1 MIKLIHKD
9 EQMTITIQISKLSK
23 NYKKQQVLT
32 ELNWSIKQGD
42 VIGLLGKNG
51 AGKSTLINAILNINP
66 ADSGSIAL
74 LGEDN
79 KILTPETKA
88 RIGFVP
94 QQNDEI
100 AWLTIKELILFKKQ
114 FYTHWNDE
122 KVAELISRWE
132 IDTSKKMSELSV
144 GQGQRVL
151 IILALAHEPDL
162 MIFDEPAAALDPAGR
177 RDFLKEIVNLAADEN
192 KTILFSTHITSDLER
207 VANKVA
213 ILHQG
218 KICHFDDLDN
228 VKENVV
234 KVAVM
239 SEQPNDINIPNAMNT
254 HRESNQVNAVV
265 TQVDQQWK
273 KALEAQGHQVKINPM
288 SLEDIFLEL
297 TA

>member
-1 MIKLIHKD
+1 MI
-9 EQMTITIQISKLSK
+9 TTIQVSKLSK
-23 NYKKQQVLT
+23 SYKNQKVLT
-32 ELNWSIKQGD
+32 ELDWSIKQGD

-66 ADSGSIAL
+66 ADSGSVSL

-79 KILTPETKA
+79 KVLTSATKA
-88 RIGFVP
+88 RIGYVP

-100 AWLTIKELILFKKQ
+100 SWLTVKELILFKKQ
-114 FYTHWNDE
+114 FYTHWNDS
-122 KVAELISRWE
+122 KVAQLISRWE
-132 IDTSKKMSELSV
+132 IDTNKKMSELSV

-192 KTILFSTHITSDLER
+192 KTIIFSTHITTDLER

-213 ILHQG
+213 ILHKG

-234 KVAVM
+234 KVSVITDQA
-239 SEQPNDINIPNAMNT
+239 SDIKIPHAINT
-254 HRESNQVNAVV
+254 HQDSHQVNAVV
-265 TQVDQQWK
+265 TQIDLPWK
-273 KALEAQGHQVKINPM
+273 KELESQGHQVDITPM

-297 TA
+297 TV

>member
-1 MIKLIHKD
+1 
-9 EQMTITIQISKLSK
+9 MTTTIQISKLSK
-23 NYKKQQVLT
+23 SYKKQQVLT
-32 ELNWSIKQGD
+32 ELDWSIKQGD

-66 ADSGSIAL
+66 ADSGSVSL

-79 KILTPETKA
+79 KVLTSATKA
-88 RIGFVP
+88 RIGYVP

-100 AWLTIKELILFKKQ
+100 TWLTVKELIQFKKQ
-114 FYTHWNDE
+114 FYAHWNDS

-132 IDTSKKMSELSV
+132 IDTNKKMSELSV

-192 KTILFSTHITSDLER
+192 KTIIFSTHITTDLER

-234 KVAVM
+234 KVSVI
-239 SEQPNDINIPNAMNT
+239 SDQPNKITIPYAINTFQDN
-254 HRESNQVNAVV
+254 HQVNGVV
-265 TQVDQQWK
+265 TQVDLQWK
-273 KALEAQGHQVKINPM
+273 KELESQGHQVDITPM

>member
-1 MIKLIHKD
+1 
-9 EQMTITIQISKLSK
+9 MTTTIQISKLSK
-23 NYKKQQVLT
+23 SYKNQQVLS
-32 ELNWSIKQGD
+32 ELDWSIKQGD

-66 ADSGSIAL
+66 ADSGSVSL

-79 KILTPETKA
+79 KILTAETKA
-88 RIGFVP
+88 RIGYVP

-100 AWLTIKELILFKKQ
+100 TWLTVKELILFKKQ
-114 FYTHWNDE
+114 FYAHWNDR
-122 KVAELISRWE
+122 KVTELISRWE

-177 RDFLKEIVNLAADEN
+177 RDFLKEIVNLAAEEN
-192 KTILFSTHITSDLER
+192 KTIIFSTHITTDLER

-234 KVAVM
+234 KV
-239 SEQPNDINIPNAMNT
+239 SIITDQPNDIKIPHAINT
-254 HRESNQVNAVV
+254 HQGSHQVNGVV
-265 TQVDQQWK
+265 TQVDLQWIK
-273 KALEAQGHQVKINPM
+273 ELESQGHQVDITPM

>member
-1 MIKLIHKD
+1 
-9 EQMTITIQISKLSK
+9 MTTTIQISKISK
-23 NYKKQQVLT
+23 SYKKEQVLT
-32 ELNWSIKQGD
+32 ELDWSIKQGD

-66 ADSGSIAL
+66 ADSGSVLL

-79 KILTPETKA
+79 KTLTSETKA
-88 RIGFVP
+88 RIGYVP

-100 AWLTIKELILFKKQ
+100 SWLTVKELILFKKQ
-114 FYTHWNDE
+114 FYSHWNDS
-122 KVAELISRWE
+122 KVTELISRWE
-132 IDTSKKMSELSV
+132 INTSKKMSELSV

-177 RDFLKEIVNLAADEN
+177 RDFLKEIVNLAAEEN
-192 KTILFSTHITSDLER
+192 KTIIFSTHITTDLER

-234 KVAVM
+234 KVSVIGDQA
-239 SEQPNDINIPNAMNT
+239 SDITIPHAINT
-254 HRESNQVNAVV
+254 VQDTHQVSGVV
-265 TQVDQQWK
+265 TQVDLKWK
-273 KALEAQGHQVKINPM
+273 KDLESQGHKVDITPM

-297 TA
+297 TV

>member
-1 MIKLIHKD
+1 
-9 EQMTITIQISKLSK
+9 MTTTIQISKISK
-23 NYKKQQVLT
+23 SYKKEQVLT
-32 ELNWSIKQGD
+32 ELDWSIKQGD

-66 ADSGSIAL
+66 ADSGSVTL

-79 KILTPETKA
+79 KTLTSETKA
-88 RIGFVP
+88 RIGYVP

-100 AWLTIKELILFKKQ
+100 SWLTVKELILFKKQ
-114 FYTHWNDE
+114 FYSHWNDS

-132 IDTSKKMSELSV
+132 INTSKKMSELSV

-192 KTILFSTHITSDLER
+192 KTIIFSTHITTDLER

-213 ILHQG
+213 ILHKG

-234 KVAVM
+234 KVSVIGD
-239 SEQPNDINIPNAMNT
+239 QPSSTNIPHAINT
-254 HRESNQVNAVV
+254 VQDTHQVSGVV
-265 TQVDQQWK
+265 TQVDLQWK
-273 KALEAQGHQVKINPM
+273 KELESQGHKVDITPM

-297 TA
+297 TV

>member
-1 MIKLIHKD
+1 M
-9 EQMTITIQISKLSK
+9 TIQISKLSK
-23 NYKKQQVLT
+23 SYKNQQVLS
-32 ELNWSIKQGD
+32 ELDWSIKQGD

-66 ADSGSIAL
+66 ADSGSVSL

-79 KILTPETKA
+79 KVLTSETKA
-88 RIGFVP
+88 RIGYVP

-100 AWLTIKELILFKKQ
+100 SWLTVKELILFKKQ
-114 FYTHWNDE
+114 FYAHWNDN
-122 KVAELISRWE
+122 KVTQLLSRWE
-132 IDTSKKMSELSV
+132 IDTNKKMSELSV

-192 KTILFSTHITSDLER
+192 KTIIFSTHITTDLER

-234 KVAVM
+234 KVSVITDRA
-239 SEQPNDINIPNAMNT
+239 SDIKIPHAINAHQDN
-254 HRESNQVNAVV
+254 HQVNGVV
-265 TQVDQQWK
+265 TQVDFLWK
-273 KALEAQGHQVKINPM
+273 KELESQGHQVDITPM

>member
-1 MIKLIHKD
+1 
-9 EQMTITIQISKLSK
+9 MTTTIQISKLSK
-23 NYKKQQVLT
+23 SYKTQKVLT
-32 ELNWSIKQGD
+32 ELDWSIKQGD

-66 ADSGSIAL
+66 ADSGTVSL

-79 KILTPETKA
+79 KVLTSETKA
-88 RIGFVP
+88 RIGYVP

-100 AWLTIKELILFKKQ
+100 TWLTVKELILFKKQ
-114 FYTHWNDE
+114 FYAHWNDN
-122 KVAELISRWE
+122 KVAQLISRWE
-132 IDTSKKMSELSV
+132 IDTNKKMSELSV

-177 RDFLKEIVNLAADEN
+177 RDFLKEIINLAADEN
-192 KTILFSTHITSDLER
+192 KTIIFSTHITTDLER

-213 ILHQG
+213 ILHKG
-218 KICHFDDLDN
+218 RICHFDDLDN

-234 KVAVM
+234 KVSVITD
-239 SEQPNDINIPNAMNT
+239 QPNDIKIPYAMNT
-254 HRESNQVNAVV
+254 HQDSHQINSVV
-265 TQVDQQWK
+265 TQVDLHWK
-273 KALEAQGHQVKINPM
+273 NELESQGHQVDITPM

>member
-1 MIKLIHKD
+1 
-9 EQMTITIQISKLSK
+9 MTTTIQISKLSK
-23 NYKKQQVLT
+23 SYKNQQVLT
-32 ELNWSIKQGD
+32 ELDWSIKQGD

-66 ADSGSIAL
+66 ADSGSVSL

-79 KILTPETKA
+79 KVLTSATKA
-88 RIGFVP
+88 RIGYVP

-100 AWLTIKELILFKKQ
+100 SWLTVKELILFKKQ
-114 FYTHWNDE
+114 FYARWNDN
-122 KVAELISRWE
+122 KVAQLISRWE
-132 IDTSKKMSELSV
+132 IDTNKKMSELSV

-192 KTILFSTHITSDLER
+192 KTIIFSTHITTDLER

-213 ILHQG
+213 ILHKG

-234 KVAVM
+234 KVSVITDQT
-239 SEQPNDINIPNAMNT
+239 SEIKIPYAINT
-254 HRESNQVNAVV
+254 HQDSHQVNGVV
-265 TQVDQQWK
+265 TQVDLMWK
-273 KALEAQGHQVKINPM
+273 KELESQGHQVDITPM

-297 TA
+297 TV